1 MTEPKENPVN
11 HICETP
17 LGCTGVYGD
26 CEGCDAPLTC
36 AEVEFCDDCREDGR
50 RAATRQSLSLPAS
63 KETPDA

>member
-1 MTEPKENPVN
+1 MNEPKETPVN

-36 AEVEFCDDCREDGR
+36 EEGRSGVCDDCWQARDEMGG
-50 RAATRQSLSLPAS
+50 
-63 KETPDA
+63 E